1 MKTISRGLL
10 AATIAAVC
18 VVPVAGKGPTV
29 MLSITGPALRH
40 AVDITDAQLLAAS
53 SVYEGA
59 FISSPV
65 AAPTA
70 RLPRYTIAFHVEAP
84 ASMRRPVEVRYV
96 VGYAADP
103 QTGFGFVYIPARGEP
118 GYAINAGTIERAG
131 SEGRWFRA
139 DGQWALALNRYLSAN
154 R

>member
-18 VVPVAGKGPTV
+18 VVPAAAKGPTV
-29 MLSITGPALRH
+29 MLSVTGPALRH
-40 AVDITDAQLLAAS
+40 AVDIKDAQLLAAS

-59 FISSPV
+59 FISSPA
-65 AAPTA
+65 AAPPG

-84 ASMRRPVEVRYV
+84 AWMRRPADVKYV

-103 QTGFGFVYIPARGEP
+103 NTGGGFVYIPARCEP

-139 DGQWALALNRYLSAN
+139 DGQWASALNRYLST
-154 R
+154 RR